1 VEYAEKESLGWRHGK
16 TRRKKRR
23 KGKRTG
29 LQERSILSGLL
40 RNEPHVLLYTF
51 MLVYVTSGR
60 IHKKWV
66 SFSAR
71 T

>member
-1 VEYAEKESLGWRHGK
+1 
-16 TRRKKRR
+16 
-23 KGKRTG
+23 
-29 LQERSILSGLL
+29 LSGLL